1 MRLLDDSGPSDAGG
15 GGENGLFGPLCTD
28 CGETGASH
36 RHLAP
41 EFGGRCSVDG
51 CPCDYVS
58 FAVTLPG
65 GVLS

>member
-1 MRLLDDSGPSDAGG
+1 VRFLGENDPQDAGG
-15 GGENGLFGPLCTD
+15 DGENGLFGPKCRD
-28 CGETGASH
+28 CGETGEDH

-51 CPCDYVS
+51 CPCDYV
-58 FAVTLPG
+58 AHVVTLPG